1 MSRICE
7 TCHERVCD
15 CGLSD
20 AAKIEAFRAIPGN
33 EKAGPRAVERGTGV
47 DKGNVCRYDAAK
59 NVVNTT
65 NDAEPQGYEPQPLVK
80 TERVLAAWAIW
91 KQMDQLERQQL
102 INMVVKFMEG
112 RPVI

>member
-33 EKAGPRAVERGTGV
+33 EKAGPRAVERGTGIPYGTV
-47 DKGNVCRYDAAK
+47 HRILNPTIDPGGSSV
-59 NVVNTT
+59 
-65 NDAEPQGYEPQPLVK
+65 AEPEGYEPAPLVK